1 MRNWLSAWKMNLHL
15 DRDAFETLLLD
26 VQERTGV
33 RADILE
39 KDYYLTL
46 MLKELAE
53 KQSDLHAYFK
63 GGTALYKALGSIRRF
78 SEDIDLTVEIHDGI
92 SKTQAAKRLKSSA
105 KGYSCLERSDEEC
118 EDRRGSI
125 TAVYKYEPI
134 IEVDESDSLQR
145 FGRVKIE
152 STSFTVSEPMDL
164 ISIGPIIYGLA
175 SEEQKEIVGN
185 TFHVIP
191 FEIGTIKLERI
202 FVDKLFASEF
212 YFSRKMFFDVAKHV
226 YDITVLFENEQIK
239 KMLGDKTAFEK
250 MIQYKRREELARA
263 GGVPADVPMHKFSYI
278 KELFNSTDFLSGF
291 DHMQSIYVF
300 DERDKISVSHLKET
314 IVAIQD
320 ILIEYDL

>member
-1 MRNWLSAWKMNLHL
+1 MNLHL

-39 KDYYLTL
+39 KDYYVTL

-53 KQSDLHAYFK
+53 NQSALRAYFK

-78 SEDIDLTVEIHDGI
+78 SEDIDLTVEIHDDI
-92 SKTQAAKRLKSSA
+92 SKTHAAKRLKSSA
-105 KGYSCLERSDEEC
+105 KGYACLERLDEEC
-118 EDRRGSI
+118 EDRKGSI

-152 STSFTVSEPMDL
+152 ATSFTVSEPTDL
-164 ISIGPIIYGLA
+164 MRISPIIYGLG
-175 SEEQKEIVGN
+175 SEEQKEILEN
-185 TFHVIP
+185 TFRVAS

-212 YFSRKMFFDVAKHV
+212 YFARNMFFDVAKHV
-226 YDITVLFENEQIK
+226 YDITVLFENERIK
-239 KMLGDKTAFEK
+239 KMLEDKIAFEK
-250 MIQYKRREELARA
+250 IIQYKRREELARA
-263 GGVPADVPMHKFSYI
+263 GGVPEDVPMHKFFYM
-278 KELFNSTDFLSGF
+278 EALFNSTDFLNEF
-291 DHMQSIYVF
+291 DHMQAIYIF
-300 DERDKISVSHLKET
+300 DEKDKMPVSCLKET
-314 IVAIQD
+314 IMAIRG
-320 ILIEYDL
+320 ILLEYDL

>member
-1 MRNWLSAWKMNLHL
+1 MNLHL

-39 KDYYLTL
+39 KDYYVTL
-46 MLKELAE
+46 MLRELAE
-53 KQSDLHAYFK
+53 NQSDLHAYFK
-63 GGTALYKALGSIRRF
+63 GGTALYKAIGSIRRF

-105 KGYSCLERSDEEC
+105 KGYSCLERLNEEC
-118 EDRRGSI
+118 EDRKGSI

-145 FGRVKIE
+145 FGRVKVE
-152 STSFTVSEPMDL
+152 ATSFTVSEPVDL
-164 ISIGPIIYGLA
+164 MGISPIIYKLA
-175 SEEQKEIVGN
+175 TEEQKEILMNSFDVA
-185 TFHVIP
+185 P
-191 FEIGTIKLERI
+191 FDIGTIKLERI

-212 YFSRKMFFDVAKHV
+212 YFSRNSFFDVAKHI
-226 YDITVLFENEQIK
+226 YDITVLFDNEQIK

-250 MIQYKRREELARA
+250 MIHYKRREELVRA
-263 GGVPADVPMHKFSYI
+263 GGVPADVPIHKFSYMDA
-278 KELFNSTDFLSGF
+278 LFNSKDFLKEF

-300 DERDKISVSHLKET
+300 DEKDNILVFRLKE
-314 IVAIQD
+314 AISAIRD